1 MSWQKSPLTSS
12 TSAAA
17 RSCGSFACQDKICCA
32 NGCMQAEVLPDPTAP
47 KIATPVYSP
56 RSGITSHFG
65 FGISTALTGW

>member
-17 RSCGSFACQDKICCA
+17 RRWGLPACQDKICWA

-47 KIATPVYSP
+47 KMATPVYRP
-56 RSGITSHFG
+56 RSGIMSQEG
-65 FGISTALTGW
+65 LLISTGFTGW